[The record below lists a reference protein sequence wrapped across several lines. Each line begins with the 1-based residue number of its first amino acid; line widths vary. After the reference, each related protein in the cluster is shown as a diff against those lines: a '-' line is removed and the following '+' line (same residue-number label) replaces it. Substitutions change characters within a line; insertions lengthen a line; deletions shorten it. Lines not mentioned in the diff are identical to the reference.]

1 MKKKN
6 KDRGLLW
13 SNFKIYYKGTVS
25 RQCYIG
31 IGVDIKI
38 SRINRESGNR
48 PIVTRSIDFQQRF
61 QGNSTGKRRVP
72 CTTGIHM

>member
-1 MKKKN
+1 MKNKN

-31 IGVDIKI
+31 MGVDIKI
-38 SRINRESGNR
+38 NRINRESGNR
-48 PIVTRSIDFQQRF
+48 PIVTRSIDFQ
-61 QGNSTGKRRVP
+61 
-72 CTTGIHM
+72 